1 MNLFWLIG
9 IAFVILCAAALFVE
23 GMMGDT
29 EKGNGV
35 STVVGILASILFVLI
50 MIYDKL

>member
-9 IAFVILCAAALFVE
+9 IAFVIFWAATLIVE
-23 GMMGDT
+23 QTMGDT

-35 STVVGILASILFVLI
+35 STVVGVLASILFVLI

>member
-9 IAFVILCAAALFVE
+9 IAFIIFWAALLLTEVT
-23 GMMGDT
+23 MGDT

-35 STVVGILASILFVLI
+35 SHVVGALVSILFVLI